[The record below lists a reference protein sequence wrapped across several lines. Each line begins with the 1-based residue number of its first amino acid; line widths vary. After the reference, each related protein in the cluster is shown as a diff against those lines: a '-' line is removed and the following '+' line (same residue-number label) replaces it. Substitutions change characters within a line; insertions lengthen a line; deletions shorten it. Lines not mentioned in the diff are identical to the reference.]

1 MGWVGLATAVCSNAA
16 CMWLV
21 RPWLMTVGSHSGNL
35 TQRAQRLFAVK
46 GLDPEDYPSK
56 LVANKSKKK

>member
-1 MGWVGLATAVCSNAA
+1 MGWRRLCALTLLACS
-16 CMWLV
+16 L
-21 RPWLMTVGSHSGNL
+21 LMTAASHSGNL